1 MKTTFFLL
9 IAILIATPLFSE
21 TVEIAG
27 RAADPSG
34 AVIPGASVVVM
45 DSANSI
51 AATTTTANDGQFT
64 LQVAPGSYML
74 SISASGFDDYEQP
87 VTVASNAP
95 PLSITLSVAKITQ
108 EIEVQEDP
116 DLITLDPENNQTALV
131 LKEDDIQS
139 LPDDEEDMI
148 AYLTE
153 LAGPRAAAAGG
164 VQFII
169 DGFQS
174 GRLPPKDQIKEI
186 RINTNPFT
194 TEFSRSGFGRIEI
207 ITRPGTG
214 RMRGNLN
221 FNLRNDT
228 LNARNAFAPIKLPY
242 SRQNYQAAVGGPL
255 IENKLSLTML
265 AQRNDQFNTDTIRAI
280 TGDGPLSSSIQK
292 PSLRENYNAR
302 GQYALT
308 PNNTLNFNLEY
319 GTNHRANQGVGGFG
333 LPERAFTSDNRQTGF
348 QVRNTAVL
356 SSRFVNETRFEF
368 NRNNSATNPLTMG
381 PAINVLD
388 AFQAGGAQNQ
398 SNATDKAYLF
408 GNTLIFN
415 SKGFTLKTGGQIDY
429 HQNRLYN
436 PNNFLGTFVFSSLDA
451 YRTGTPTTFTIN
463 SGNPLINVS
472 QLELGAFA
480 QTDIKLSK
488 SLLLS
493 PGIRYQAQSNI
504 SDRNDFDPRVAL
516 SYQLNKATV
525 FRVGLGI
532 FHQTFAPNL
541 VEQLRQ
547 LDGKRQQQIVI
558 RNPSFPDPFAG
569 GMAQILP
576 TSLRVASDNLVTPY
590 TANMSYSVERS
601 FKTGS
606 VLSVSYDFIR
616 GVHLYRSRN
625 MNAPLP
631 GTLVRPDPSQGN
643 ILQLESTGLSTFKG
657 LTFGW
662 RQRITPTLNLFTSY
676 TFSSSYRDTDGAFS
690 LPANSYAL
698 ASEWGPSS
706 DNQRNHFSFGLNG
719 RLPWNISVNTMVR
732 ANSGRPY
739 NITTGFDDNGDT
751 ITNDRP
757 LGIGHNTGV
766 GPALFDTNLNF
777 SKTVSLRKEEKIEVA
792 GPAGGGQRPGFGGR
806 PGAFGG
812 GGGRPGGGGGGVR
825 GPGGGG
831 RPGGNQQAGPTA
843 TIFVNVQNLLNH
855 TNFANYS
862 GVLTSPFFGRANAAL
877 NPRQIELGV
886 RFNF

>member
-9 IAILIATPLFSE
+9 ISILIATPGFSE
-21 TVEIAG
+21 SIELSGKAS
-27 RAADPSG
+27 DPSG
-34 AVIPGASVVVM
+34 AVIPGASVAII
-45 DSANSI
+45 DSGNSI
-51 AATTTTANDGQFT
+51 AATATTGNDGAFT
-64 LQVAPGSYML
+64 LQVAPGSYTL
-74 SISASGFDDYEQP
+74 NISANGFQDYTQS
-87 VTVASNAP
+87 VTVAPNTPA
-95 PLSITLSVAKITQ
+95 LSVTLAVAKITQ
-108 EIEVQEDP
+108 EIEVQDDP
-116 DLITLDPENNQTALV
+116 NLITLDPDSNQTALV

-139 LPDDEEDMI
+139 LPDDEEDMV

-207 ITRPGTG
+207 ITRPGSG
-214 RMRGNLN
+214 KMRGNLN
-221 FNLRNDT
+221 FNLRNDA
-228 LNARNAFAPIKLPY
+228 LNARNAFAPLKLPY
-242 SRQNYQAAVGGPL
+242 SRQNYQAAVSGPL
-255 IENKLSLTML
+255 IEGKLSLTLL

-280 TGDGPLSSSIQK
+280 TGDGPFNSSIQK
-292 PSLRENYNAR
+292 PSLRENFNAR

-319 GTNHRANQGVGGFG
+319 GTNHRADQGVGGFG
-333 LPERAFTSDNRQTGF
+333 LPERAFTSDNRQAGF

-368 NRNNSATNPLTMG
+368 NRNHSLTNPLTLG

-398 SNATDKAYLF
+398 SNETDKSYLF

-415 SKGFTLKTGGQIDY
+415 TKGFTLKAGGQLDY
-429 HQNRLYN
+429 RQNHLFN

-451 YRTGTPTTFTIN
+451 YRAGTPTTFTIN
-463 SGNPLINVS
+463 TGNPLINVS
-472 QLELGAFA
+472 QLEVGAFA

-493 PGIRYQAQSNI
+493 PGIRYQTQTNI
-504 SDRNDFDPRVAL
+504 SDRNDFDPRVSL

-525 FRVGLGI
+525 FRAGFGI
-532 FHQTFAPNL
+532 FHQTFAANL
-541 VEQLRQ
+541 VQQLLQ

-569 GMAQILP
+569 GIAQTIP
-576 TSLRVASDNLVTPY
+576 ASLRIASDNLVTPY

-601 FKTGS
+601 FNTGS

-625 MNAPLP
+625 INAPLP
-631 GTLVRPDPSQGN
+631 GTLVRPDSSQGN

-657 LTFGW
+657 LTVGL
-662 RQRITPTLNLFTSY
+662 RQRLTPTLNIFTSY
-676 TFSSSYRDTDGAFS
+676 TFSSSFRDTDGAFS

-698 ASEWGPSS
+698 SSEWGPSS

-757 LGIGHNTGV
+757 LGVGHNTGI
-766 GPALFDTNLNF
+766 GPGLFDTNLNF
-777 SKTVSLRKEEKIEVA
+777 SKTISLRKEEKVEIA
-792 GPAGGGQRPGFGGR
+792 GPTGVGPGLRGRPGGFGGR
-806 PGAFGG
+806 PGGGFGG
-812 GGGRPGGGGGGVR
+812 GARGPVGGRR
-825 GPGGGG
+825 A
-831 RPGGNQQAGPTA
+831 GGNQPAGPTA
-843 TIFVNVQNLLNH
+843 TLFVNVQNLLNH

-862 GVLTSPFFGRANAAL
+862 GVMTSPFFGLPNAAL

>member
-9 IAILIATPLFSE
+9 ISILIATPGFSE
-21 TVEIAG
+21 SIELSGKAS
-27 RAADPSG
+27 DPSG
-34 AVIPGASVVVM
+34 AVIPGASVAII
-45 DSANSI
+45 DSGNSI
-51 AATTTTANDGQFT
+51 AATATTGNDGAFT
-64 LQVAPGSYML
+64 LQVAPGSYTL
-74 SISASGFDDYEQP
+74 NISANGFQDYTQS
-87 VTVASNAP
+87 VTVAPNTPA
-95 PLSITLSVAKITQ
+95 LSVTLAVAKITQ
-108 EIEVQEDP
+108 EIEVQDDP
-116 DLITLDPENNQTALV
+116 NLITLDPDSNQTALV

-139 LPDDEEDMI
+139 LPDDEEDMV

-207 ITRPGTG
+207 ITRPGSG
-214 RMRGNLN
+214 KMRGNLN
-221 FNLRNDT
+221 FNLRNDA
-228 LNARNAFAPIKLPY
+228 LNARNAFAPLKLPY
-242 SRQNYQAAVGGPL
+242 SRQNYQAAVSGPL
-255 IENKLSLTML
+255 IEGKLSLTLL

-280 TGDGPLSSSIQK
+280 TGDGPFNSSIQK
-292 PSLRENYNAR
+292 PSLRENFNAR

-319 GTNHRANQGVGGFG
+319 GTNHRADQGVGGFG
-333 LPERAFTSDNRQTGF
+333 LPERAFTSDNRQAGF

-368 NRNNSATNPLTMG
+368 NRNHSLTNPLTLG

-398 SNATDKAYLF
+398 SNETDKSYLF

-415 SKGFTLKTGGQIDY
+415 TKGFTLKAGGQLDY
-429 HQNRLYN
+429 RQNHLFN

-451 YRTGTPTTFTIN
+451 YRAGTPTTFTIN
-463 SGNPLINVS
+463 TGNPLINVS
-472 QLELGAFA
+472 QLEVGAFA

-493 PGIRYQAQSNI
+493 PGIRYQTQTNI
-504 SDRNDFDPRVAL
+504 SDRNDFDPRVSL

-525 FRVGLGI
+525 FRVGFGI
-532 FHQTFAPNL
+532 FHQTFAANL
-541 VEQLRQ
+541 VQQLLQ

-569 GMAQILP
+569 GIAQTIP
-576 TSLRVASDNLVTPY
+576 ASLRIASDNLVTPY

-601 FKTGS
+601 FNTGS

-625 MNAPLP
+625 INAPLP
-631 GTLVRPDPSQGN
+631 GTLVRPDSSQGN

-657 LTFGW
+657 LTVGL
-662 RQRITPTLNLFTSY
+662 RQRLTPTLNIFTSY
-676 TFSSSYRDTDGAFS
+676 TFSSSFRDTDGAFS

-698 ASEWGPSS
+698 SSEWGPSS

-757 LGIGHNTGV
+757 LGVGHNTGI
-766 GPALFDTNLNF
+766 GPGLFDTNLNF
-777 SKTVSLRKEEKIEVA
+777 SKTISLRKEEKVEIA
-792 GPAGGGQRPGFGGR
+792 GPTGVGPGLRGRPGGFGGR
-806 PGAFGG
+806 PGGGFGG
-812 GGGRPGGGGGGVR
+812 GARGPVGGRR
-825 GPGGGG
+825 A
-831 RPGGNQQAGPTA
+831 GGNQPVGPTA
-843 TIFVNVQNLLNH
+843 TLFVNVQNLLNH

-862 GVLTSPFFGRANAAL
+862 GVMTSPFFGLPNAAL

>member
-9 IAILIATPLFSE
+9 IAILIATPVFSE
-21 TVEIAG
+21 SIEVTGKAS
-27 RAADPSG
+27 DPSG
-34 AVIPGASVVVM
+34 AVIPGASVVIT

-51 AATTTTANDGQFT
+51 AATATTGNDGTFT
-64 LQVAPGSYML
+64 LQVASGSYTL
-74 SISASGFDDYEQP
+74 NIAASGFDDYAQP
-87 VTVASNAP
+87 VTVASNTP
-95 PLSITLSVAKITQ
+95 PLSVTLAVGKLTQ
-108 EIEVQEDP
+108 EIEVRDDP
-116 DLITLDPENNQTALV
+116 NLITLDPENNQTALV

-139 LPDDEEDMI
+139 LPDDEEDMV

-169 DGFQS
+169 DGFQG

-194 TEFSRSGFGRIEI
+194 TEYSRSGFGRIEI
-207 ITRPGTG
+207 VTRPGTG
-214 RMRGNLN
+214 KMRGNLN
-221 FNLRNDT
+221 FNLRNDS
-228 LNARNAFAPIKLPY
+228 LNARNAFAPLKLPY
-242 SRQNYQAAVGGPL
+242 SRQNYQAAVSGPL
-255 IENKLSLTML
+255 IQDKLSLTLL

-292 PSLRENYNAR
+292 PSLRESFNAR

-333 LPERAFTSDNRQTGF
+333 LAERAFTTDTKQTGF
-348 QVRNTAVL
+348 QLRNTSVL

-368 NRNNSATNPLTMG
+368 NQNHSFANPLTVG

-388 AFQAGGAQNQ
+388 AFQTGGAQNQ
-398 SNATDKAYLF
+398 SNETGKSYRF

-415 SKGFTLKTGGQIDY
+415 TKDFTLKTGGQVDY
-429 HQNRLYN
+429 FRNRLYSA
-436 PNNFLGTFVFSSLDA
+436 NNFLGTFVFSSLDA
-451 YRTGTPTTFTIN
+451 YRAGTPTTFTIN
-463 SGNPLINVS
+463 TGNPLLTLS
-472 QLELGAFA
+472 QVEVGAFA
-480 QTDIKLSK
+480 QTDFKLSK
-488 SLLLS
+488 NLLLS
-493 PGIRYQAQSNI
+493 PGIRYQTQSNI
-504 SDRNDFDPRVAL
+504 SDRNDFDPRVSL
-516 SYQLNKATV
+516 SYQLNHSTV
-525 FRVGLGI
+525 FRAGFGI
-532 FHQTFAPNL
+532 FHQTFAANL
-541 VEQLRQ
+541 VQQLLQ

-569 GMAQILP
+569 GSAETTP
-576 TSLRVASDNLVTPY
+576 ASLRVASDNLATPY

-601 FKTGS
+601 FRSGT

-625 MNAPLP
+625 INAPLP
-631 GTLVRPDPSQGN
+631 GTAVRPDPLQGN

-657 LTFGW
+657 LTIGW
-662 RQRITPTLNLFTSY
+662 RQRLTPTLNVFTNY

-690 LPANSYAL
+690 LPANSYDL
-698 ASEWGPSS
+698 SSEWGPSS

-719 RLPWNISVNTMVR
+719 RLPWDISVNTMVR
-732 ANSGRPY
+732 SNSGRPY

-757 LGIGHNTGV
+757 FGIGHNTGV
-766 GPALFDTNLNF
+766 GPGLFDTNLNF
-777 SKTVSLRKEEKIEVA
+777 SKTIALRREEKIEVA
-792 GPAGGGQRPGFGGR
+792 GPAGGPRPGLTGR
-806 PGAFGG
+806 PGGF
-812 GGGRPGGGGGGVR
+812 GGGRPGGFGGGR
-825 GPGGGG
+825 GGIGGG
-831 RPGGNQQAGPTA
+831 RPGGNQAFGPTA
-843 TIFVNVQNLLNH
+843 TVFVNVQNLLNH

-862 GVLTSPFFGRANAAL
+862 GVMTSPFFGLPNAAL
-877 NPRQIELGV
+877 SARQIELGV